1 MRVKE
6 MMTKNPV
13 TIEPDTLVLD
23 ARRIMKEKNIHRLPV
38 VEKGKLIGIV
48 TKHDLL
54 DAAPSPA
61 TPVSVHDLNY
71 LLSKM
76 KVKEIMKK
84 NPVTVTPNTPF
95 EDALRVGQEKKIGSF
110 PVVENGKL
118 VGITTESDIV
128 RYLIH
133 ALGIH
138 EEGSRITIV
147 GLGEKLGELEKIIS
161 ITNQNKTM
169 ILSMIVLPRRKKG
182 DWMIELR
189 LNTKNPKKIIERFKK
204 EGFNVTWAVAS
215 VKAEW

>member
-23 ARRIMKEKNIHRLPV
+23 AQKIMKQKNIRRLPV
-38 VEKGKLIGIV
+38 VEKGKLVGIV

-54 DAAPSPA
+54 EAGPSPT
-61 TPVSVHDLNY
+61 TPVSLHELNY

-76 KVKEIMKK
+76 KVKEIMEK
-84 NPVTVTPNTPF
+84 NPVAITPNTPF
-95 EDALRVGQEKKIGSF
+95 EDALRIGQERKIGSF
-110 PVVENGKL
+110 PVVDKGKL
-118 VGITTESDIV
+118 VGIATESDIV
-128 RYLIH
+128 RFLIH

-138 EEGSRITIV
+138 EEGSRIEIV
-147 GLGEKLGELEKIIS
+147 GLGQKLGELEKIIS
-161 ITNQNKTM
+161 IVNQNKVL
-169 ILSMIVLPRRKKG
+169 ILSMIVLPRSKKG

-189 LNTKNPKKIIERFKK
+189 LNTKNPKTIIERFKK

>member
-1 MRVKE
+1 MRIKE

-38 VEKGKLIGIV
+38 IEKGKLIGIV

-169 ILSMIVLPRRKKG
+169 ILSMIVLPRRQKG

-189 LNTKNPKKIIERFKK
+189 LNTKNPKKIIQNFKK
-204 EGFNVTWAVAS
+204 DGFNVTWAVAS